1 MSDGLGALFSSLASS
16 HTWPPGWRR
25 PRHGLKGTWG
35 SVALGTGGQSWTLTR
50 GLAKPLRCQEL
61 NLRLGVALLQ
71 RLSWSGLALWVQA
84 STHLSP
90 TAFTRRSMCEPHVG
104 GQGSCLPLPRGVLSC
119 VATSVFP
126 TWGRDDN

>member
-16 HTWPPGWRR
+16 HTWPPWLEKTQAWAKGDL
-25 PRHGLKGTWG
+25 GLSGTRNR
-35 SVALGTGGQSWTLTR
+35 GQSWTLTR

-90 TAFTRRSMCEPHVG
+90 TAFTRRSMCEPHAG
-104 GQGSCLPLPRGVLSC
+104 GQGSCLPLPRGGLSC